1 MGTPAKH
8 YKPSKR
14 SLRQSEKS
22 IEAAK
27 KAKLKEAALL
37 EKYAKQATRL
47 SEKAQKEQ
55 TKAVA
60 VEQED
65 EELAPRKKK
74 SDLFFTIAGIFF
86 LLIAVLVTLWQ
97 FGFLD
102 KFLQKPVPKPD
113 ELSATSSVATT
124 ATVTTTETQI

>member
-1 MGTPAKH
+1 MGTPAQH

-37 EKYAKQATRL
+37 EKYAKQATKL
-47 SEKAQKEQ
+47 SEKAQKER
-55 TKAVA
+55 TKAIA
-60 VEQED
+60 PEQED
-65 EELAPRKKK
+65 EEIAPRKKG

-102 KFLQKPVPKPD
+102 KFLQKPVPTPD
-113 ELSATSSVATT
+113 ELSKTSSV
-124 ATVTTTETQI
+124 TVTEHQVTTSG